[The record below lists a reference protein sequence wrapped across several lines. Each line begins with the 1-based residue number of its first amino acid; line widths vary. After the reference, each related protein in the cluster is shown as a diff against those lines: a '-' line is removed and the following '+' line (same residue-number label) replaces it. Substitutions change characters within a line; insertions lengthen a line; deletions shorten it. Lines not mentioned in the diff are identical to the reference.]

1 MLSMLSNFVNQRML
15 RSYTC
20 SAGDIYPAIY
30 IYRTVS
36 KNAMYYKRTRTY
48 AERNDMRVQHRRVE
62 RRDEQIE
69 IRYHESHCAVDDAVI
84 AIDETLWLVSETAVC
99 SSQGERAIGQVQ
111 LLRPSDPGGST
122 HGGGGGDVGVIWTNC
137 FSWGIC
143 CRLVMVHIH
152 RQLVEVSHTPL
163 KQNLL
168 AGEGERLGLV
178 VGDLRI
184 ATISGSIGVE
194 AALGDVGD

>member
-69 IRYHESHCAVDDAVI
+69 IRNHDGHRAVDDAVV
-84 AIDETLWLVSETAVC
+84 A
-99 SSQGERAIGQVQ
+99 
-111 LLRPSDPGGST
+111 
-122 HGGGGGDVGVIWTNC
+122 
-137 FSWGIC
+137 
-143 CRLVMVHIH
+143 
-152 RQLVEVSHTPL
+152 
-163 KQNLL
+163 
-168 AGEGERLGLV
+168 
-178 VGDLRI
+178 
-184 ATISGSIGVE
+184 
-194 AALGDVGD
+194 